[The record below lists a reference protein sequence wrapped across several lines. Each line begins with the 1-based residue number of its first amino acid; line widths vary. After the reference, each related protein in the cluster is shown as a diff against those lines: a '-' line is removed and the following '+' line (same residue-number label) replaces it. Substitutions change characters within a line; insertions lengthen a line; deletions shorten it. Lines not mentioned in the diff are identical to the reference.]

1 MDCDF
6 SFGPNGAFFAK
17 SDSIWAWSDNN
28 TLPEP
33 LRLILEDPNHPQAN
47 KFPYDVAFPTE
58 PGMFSMSWKTVK
70 GEDYYE
76 ELFLGP
82 RYAKLAEYMRKIA
95 QNGEHCTRTVFGPD
109 ASYFTISPSGFS
121 WQNLPPVLEGDI
133 IGRVKKGHPT
143 AVALGVHGSFVVL
156 YSDGNVTFDVVH
168 HYPAVDAIIRNSAEN
183 ARRKGI
189 SFIAL
194 NPHAA
199 GQYYVAYGDASAT
212 WNIPTEWT
220 VDVTTV
226 SKSLRPVG
234 SARLVSTLPPTG
246 GFAAGSS
253 QFGQTQTPASPS
265 VLSTGLHAAGQIW
278 HAYQDQQ
285 QQQQS
290 SQFSQTT
297 YFDTSNSSPPAFDPS
312 TLQNFDPSTLTAGFD
327 PSTLAAG
334 LDPTNVLNG
343 FAAVFGN

>member
-1 MDCDF
+1 MDCHF

-47 KFPYDVAFPTE
+47 KFPYDVAFPME
-58 PGMFSMSWKTVK
+58 PGRFSMSWKTVK

-82 RYAKLAEYMRKIA
+82 SYTKLAEYMRNIA
-95 QNGEHCTRTVFGPD
+95 QNGEHCTRTVFGPN

-121 WQNLPPVLEGDI
+121 WQNLPPVLESDI
-133 IGRVKKGHPT
+133 LGRMKKGLPT
-143 AVALGVHGSFVVL
+143 NVALGVHGSFVVL
-156 YSDGNVTFDVVH
+156 YSDGNVTFDVAT
-168 HYPAVDAIIRNSAEN
+168 HYPAVDAMIRNSAEN

-189 SFIAL
+189 AFLAL
-194 NPHAA
+194 SPHAA
-199 GQYYVAYGDASAT
+199 GQYYVAYGDASAS

-234 SARLVSTLPPTG
+234 SARIGSTLPQLG
-246 GFAAGSS
+246 GFSAAGGTFSAGGGGSS
-253 QFGQTQTPASPS
+253 AQGQPPATPST
-265 VLSTGLHAAGQIW
+265 LSMGLHAAGKLW

-285 QQQQS
+285 GQNS
-290 SQFSQTT
+290 GSPFGTQTT
-297 YFDTSNSSPPAFDPS
+297 FIDTGNSSPPAFDPEHVGE
-312 TLQNFDPSTLTAGFD
+312 L
-327 PSTLAAG
+327 
-334 LDPTNVLNG
+334 
-343 FAAVFGN
+343 